1 MIIKRFSKKINYK
14 KETDTM
20 KNESAKKLLAFMKKS
35 PTRYQVVANFE
46 AMLNEKGYEKLYT
59 EKPWRLE
66 RGGKYY
72 VSPNGSSIMAFRI
85 PTEPT
90 AGFMLS
96 AAHSDSPTFKIKD
109 NPEKAGAHYVQLTTE
124 RYGGA
129 LMSTW
134 FDRPLSVAGRVLVRG
149 ENGRIATKLVNVDR
163 DLLIIP
169 NVAIHMNRN
178 ANNGF
183 EIKAN
188 VDTLPLFSDENG
200 KGKFMQVVA
209 DSLGI
214 NAEDIIGHDL
224 YLYNRMA
231 PTFLGRDD
239 EYIASPKLDDVE
251 CAFGCMEGFINAA
264 ESGSIPVCCVFDNE
278 ETGSSTKQGAASNIL
293 RDLLRRIALNLG
305 KSEEEYLAMVAQ
317 SFMVSADNAHAQH
330 PNHPEYS
337 DGDNCPY
344 MNKGIVIKFNA
355 NQKYTTDGVSAALFR
370 RVCAEAGAPVQVF
383 ANRSDM
389 AGGGTLGSIA
399 NTKVAVSTVDI
410 GLPQLAMHS
419 CYETAG
425 AEDIDSLVKAMT
437 AFYSKTLTVE
447 NGEYGI

>member
-1 MIIKRFSKKINYK
+1 
-14 KETDTM
+14 M
-20 KNESAKKLLAFMKKS
+20 KNENAQRLLSFLQAS
-35 PTRYQVVANFE
+35 PTRYQVIANFE
-46 AMLNEKGYEKLYT
+46 AMLNSAGYCKLYA
-59 EKPWRLE
+59 EQEWALQ

-85 PTEPT
+85 PSAPA

-109 NPEKAGAHYVQLTTE
+109 NPEKVGAHYVQLSTE
-124 RYGGA
+124 KYGGA
-129 LMSTW
+129 LMATW

-149 ENGRIATKLVNVDR
+149 QNGRIAAKPVNIDR

-169 NVAIHMNRN
+169 SVAIHMNRT
-178 ANNGF
+178 ANSGF

-188 VDTLPLFSDENG
+188 VDTLPLFSDETG
-200 KGKFMQVVA
+200 KDKFMQTVA
-209 DSLGI
+209 AAAGV

-224 YLYNRMA
+224 YLYNRQA
-231 PTFLGRDD
+231 PTFLGRAE
-239 EYIASPKLDDVE
+239 EYIAAAKLDDVE
-251 CAFGCMEGFINAA
+251 CAFGCMAGFMAA
-264 ESGSIPVCCVFDNE
+264 QESGSIPVCCVFDNE

-305 KSEEEYLAMVAQ
+305 KDEEGYLAMIAQ

-337 DGDNCPY
+337 DNGNCPHI
-344 MNKGIVIKFNA
+344 NKGIVIKFNA
-355 NQKYTTDGVSAALFR
+355 DQRYTTDGVSAALFR
-370 RVCAEAGAPVQVF
+370 QICADAGVPVQVF
-383 ANRSDM
+383 ANRSDL

-419 CYETAG
+419 AYETAG
-425 AEDIDSLVKAMT
+425 ADDIDSLIKAMT
-437 AFYSKTLTVE
+437 VFYSKTLTVQ
-447 NGEYGI
+447 NGEYGL

>member
-1 MIIKRFSKKINYK
+1 M
-14 KETDTM
+14 
-20 KNESAKKLLAFMKKS
+20 
-35 PTRYQVVANFE
+35 
-46 AMLNEKGYEKLYT
+46 
-59 EKPWRLE
+59 
-66 RGGKYY
+66 
-72 VSPNGSSIMAFRI
+72 
-85 PTEPT
+85 
-90 AGFMLS
+90 
-96 AAHSDSPTFKIKD
+96 
-109 NPEKAGAHYVQLTTE
+109 
-124 RYGGA
+124 
-129 LMSTW
+129 
-134 FDRPLSVAGRVLVRG
+134 
-149 ENGRIATKLVNVDR
+149 
-163 DLLIIP
+163 
-169 NVAIHMNRN
+169 
-178 ANNGF
+178 
-183 EIKAN
+183 
-188 VDTLPLFSDENG
+188 DTLPLFSDENG

-337 DGDNCPY
+337 DSDNCPY

-355 NQKYTTDGVSAALFR
+355 NQKYTTDAVSDAIFAEICAKAGV
-370 RVCAEAGAPVQVF
+370 PVQHF
-383 ANRSDM
+383 ANRSDVL
-389 AGGGTLGSIA
+389 GGSTLGNLA
-399 NTKVAVSTVDI
+399 NAHVSMNTVDI
-410 GLPQLAMHS
+410 GLAQLAMHS
-419 CYETAG
+419 SYETAG
-425 AEDIDSLVKAMT
+425 CADVDYMIRALA
-437 AFYSKTLTVE
+437 AFYQTNIASFGD
-447 NGEYGI
+447 GEYQLG